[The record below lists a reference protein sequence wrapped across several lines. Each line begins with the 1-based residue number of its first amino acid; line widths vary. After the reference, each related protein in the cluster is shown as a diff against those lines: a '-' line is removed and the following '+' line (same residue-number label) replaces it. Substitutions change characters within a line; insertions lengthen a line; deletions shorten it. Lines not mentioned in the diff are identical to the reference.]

1 MRRRLKGAAMNA
13 ISHFFSNS
21 ARTADAEAQLAL
33 TESRGMVDAMY
44 RSQAVIEFSMDGII
58 LNANEN
64 FLNTLGYSLDE
75 IRGKHHRIFVDPAY
89 SQSSEYR
96 HFWEILGRGEFDSA
110 QYLRIGKGGR
120 KVFIQA
126 SYNPILDDKGRPIKV
141 IKFAT
146 DITEQKIA
154 SANFEGQLAAINKS
168 QAVIEFSMDGQIL
181 GANQN
186 FLNALGYTADDLK
199 GKHHRIFVDR
209 EYAESREYRQFWEKL
224 GRGEF
229 DAGQYKRIGKRGNEV
244 WIQASYNPIMDI
256 GGQPFKVVK
265 YATDITD
272 QIEMAMRMRGIA
284 NSVATAATN
293 VRSTAD
299 SMSTTADA
307 TTHQSTEVA
316 AAAKQASAN
325 VQTVAAASEELS
337 ASIAEISRQVNES
350 NAIARNAVK
359 EADATNSSIQ
369 KLAEAARMIGDVVKL
384 ISDIAG
390 KTNLLALNATIEA
403 ARAGEA
409 GKGFAVVASE
419 VKALATQTA
428 KATGEIESQISAI
441 QSATSSAVGAIQKI
455 SDTIQRTS
463 DITTMIASAVEE
475 QTSVT
480 SEISRAVG
488 QAAAGAEQVSA
499 TILTVNDS
507 ALMTGKASST
517 LFESA
522 GNLSDQAEIL
532 RQDVDSYLK
541 KLGAG

>member
-1 MRRRLKGAAMNA
+1 MNA

-21 ARTADAEAQLAL
+21 ARTTDAEAQLAL

-96 HFWEILGRGEFDSA
+96 HFWEKLGRGEFDSA

-181 GANQN
+181 NANQN

-350 NAIARNAVK
+350 NTIARNAVK

>member
-96 HFWEILGRGEFDSA
+96 HFWEKLGRGEFDSA

-229 DAGQYKRIGKRGNEV
+229 DAGQYKRMGKRGNEV

-307 TTHQSTEVA
+307 TTRQSTEVA

-350 NAIARNAVK
+350 NTIARNAVK